1 MEVADRLRVVRKKLG
16 FTQSE
21 FAQGLGL
28 KQGSYSDIE
37 RGRIKNFSESLLM
50 LLELNFG
57 INPRWVLH
65 EEGDQLIE
73 KKRQESR
80 GIEDKPLSAHVLLE
94 KLKEK
99 DVIIEAQKKKLQSL
113 EKRIEEIRDL
123 IKH

>member
-65 EEGDQLIE
+65 EEGDQLLE
-73 KKRQESR
+73 RKRQE
-80 GIEDKPLSAHVLLE
+80 GLPADDKSALLE

-99 DVIIEAQKKKLQSL
+99 DVIIDAQKKKIQSL